1 MNISGYFNNQEATSK
16 TIDDQGWV
24 HTGDIGYF
32 NEEGELF
39 VVDRIKEL
47 IKCYGFQVP
56 LFIIKSVTFHL
67 GVLYFLLLGAS
78 Y

>member
-1 MNISGYFNNQEATSK
+1 MNISGYFNNQKATSQ

-56 LFIIKSVTFHL
+56 LLILKFETFHL
-67 GVLYFLLLGAS
+67 GVLYFLLLGTS
-78 Y
+78 C